1 MPAATWPWAAEMA
14 QPRQNKPSPALSGL
28 APGVPTRV
36 LAARVLAQVI
46 GRGRSLKAELATALP
61 SLDDSRDR
69 ALLEALCFAVLRR
82 RTAYDAALAQWMQ
95 RPLGVRED
103 ELRALLLVG
112 FAQLD
117 ALELPAHAALSATVD
132 AARAL
137 GKERQAGMVNA
148 LLRRA
153 QRDGIPPLPAR
164 EAFPQ
169 WMAEQIEQDWPE
181 QADDIFTAS
190 LQPAPLWL
198 RVNRQH
204 GSREAMLE
212 QLEAAGIAAEA
223 SELGGD
229 AIRLPVPVAV
239 SALPGFADGALSVQD
254 LSAQQVADALAVP
267 KGARVLDACAAPGG
281 KSAHLLERDPSLRLL
296 ALDIDARRLKRISE
310 TFARTG
316 VGEHAQVRAAD
327 ATDPASW
334 WDGQPFDV
342 ILLDAP
348 CSATGII
355 RRQPDVLLHRRATD
369 IPALV
374 ALQARLLDAC
384 FGMLAPGGTLL
395 YATCSILRDENQ
407 FQIEAFL
414 QRTRGAGFLPLG
426 DAYGHDSWAGRQR
439 LPGEHGAD
447 GFFYARLLKKG

>member
-1 MPAATWPWAAEMA
+1 MA
-14 QPRQNKPSPALSGL
+14 QPRQNTPSPALSGL

-61 SLDDSRDR
+61 SLDDGRDR
-69 ALLEALCFAVLRR
+69 ALLEALCLAVLRW
-82 RTAYDAALAQWMQ
+82 RTAYDAALAAWIQ
-95 RPLGVRED
+95 RPLGVRGD

-212 QLEAAGIAAEA
+212 RLEAAGIAAEA
-223 SELGGD
+223 SELGSD
-229 AIRLPVPVAV
+229 AIRLPVPMAV

>member
-1 MPAATWPWAAEMA
+1 MA
-14 QPRQNKPSPALSGL
+14 QPRQNTPSPALSGL

-82 RTAYDAALAQWMQ
+82 RTAYDAALAAWMQ

-204 GSREAMLE
+204 GNREAMLE
-212 QLEAAGIAAEA
+212 RLEAAGIAAEA
-223 SELGGD
+223 SELGSD

>member
-1 MPAATWPWAAEMA
+1 MA
-14 QPRQNKPSPALSGL
+14 HPRQEKQAPNRAPL

-61 SLDDSRDR
+61 TLDDSRDR

-82 RTAYDAALAQWMQ
+82 RTAYDAALAKWME
-95 RPLGVRED
+95 RPLSVRED

-117 ALELPAHAALSATVD
+117 VLELPSHAALSATVD

-137 GKERQAGMVNA
+137 GRERQAGMVNA
-148 LLRRA
+148 LLRRC
-153 QRDGIPPLPAR
+153 QREGIPPLPAR
-164 EAFPQ
+164 EAFQQ
-169 WMAEQIEQDWPE
+169 WLAEMIEQDWPE
-181 QADDIFTAS
+181 QAESVFAAS
-190 LQPAPLWL
+190 LQAAPLWL
-198 RVNRQH
+198 RVNRHQA
-204 GSREAMLE
+204 SREAMLA

-223 SELGGD
+223 SELGAD

-239 SALPGFADGALSVQD
+239 SSLPGFAEGALSVQD

-281 KSAHLLERDPSLRLL
+281 KAAHLLERDPSLQLL
-296 ALDIDARRLKRISE
+296 ALDIDPRRLKRISE

-369 IPALV
+369 IEALV
-374 ALQARLLDAC
+374 AVQARLLDAC
-384 FGMLAPGGTLL
+384 FSMLAPGGTLL
-395 YATCSILRDENQ
+395 YATCSILREENQ
-407 FQIEAFL
+407 FQVEAFL

-426 DAYGHDSWAGRQR
+426 DAFGHDSWAGRQR
-439 LPGEHGAD
+439 LPGENDAD

>member
-1 MPAATWPWAAEMA
+1 MA
-14 QPRQNKPSPALSGL
+14 QPRQNTPSPALSGL

-82 RTAYDAALAQWMQ
+82 RTAYDAALAAWMQ

-223 SELGGD
+223 SELGSD